1 MAKRLPKEILDA
13 LSQLEPRMAQAIIEA
28 FQNMTDAVALQRAE
42 AAILA
47 GDMEAAIEAL
57 RISPEWFTRSNE
69 ALRQAFLEGGA
80 IAVAA
85 MRVRDPYDGT
95 RFVLGFDGRH
105 IRAEEWISTRSSRL
119 IADIVEDQRQ
129 MAREVI
135 RAGVEAGRS
144 PRQVAL
150 DLVGRVN
157 RATGKREGGFIGLTA
172 QQARWV
178 RNAEAQIRSMDAGYL
193 DRARRDKR
201 YDAMVR
207 KAIKDGKQLSEA
219 DLRRVVS
226 RYKDRLLKMRA
237 DAIARTETLNA
248 LRAGRHEGF
257 KQLIDSGKVRADQV
271 VVTWSATMDG
281 RTRDTHRS
289 MNGQKIRMG
298 QLFTSPSG
306 AMFEYPG
313 DVTHGAPPEEII
325 QCRCIA
331 EYRIRSDLMRY
342 ED

>member
-1 MAKRLPKEILDA
+1 
-13 LSQLEPRMAQAIIEA
+13 
-28 FQNMTDAVALQRAE
+28 
-42 AAILA
+42 
-47 GDMEAAIEAL
+47 
-57 RISPEWFTRSNE
+57 
-69 ALRQAFLEGGA
+69 
-80 IAVAA
+80 
-85 MRVRDPYDGT
+85 
-95 RFVLGFDGRH
+95 
-105 IRAEEWISTRSSRL
+105 
-119 IADIVEDQRQ
+119 
-129 MAREVI
+129 
-135 RAGVEAGRS
+135 
-144 PRQVAL
+144 
-150 DLVGRVN
+150 
-157 RATGKREGGFIGLTA
+157 
-172 QQARWV
+172 
-178 RNAEAQIRSMDAGYL
+178 
-193 DRARRDKR
+193 
-201 YDAMVR
+201 

-313 DVTHGAPPEEII
+313 DVTHGAPPEEI
-325 QCRCIA
+325 
-331 EYRIRSDLMRY
+331 
-342 ED
+342 